1 MLELKKIYKE
11 YITGDF
17 KQIALDKV
25 NLNFRKNEFVS
36 ILGPSGSGKT
46 TLLNIIGGL
55 DNYTS
60 GDLIINEVSTRYFK
74 DNDWDI
80 YRNHRV
86 GFIFQNYNL
95 IGHQSILSNVELALT
110 LSGVGKSERRK
121 KAILALKKVGLEKH
135 INKNPNQLSGG
146 QMQRVAIARALVN
159 DPDILL
165 ADEPT
170 GALDSTTSQQIM
182 KLLKEVAK
190 DKLVIMV
197 THNPELARAYSTRII
212 ELRDGSII
220 SDSNPY
226 DGKVNIVEDEIIRK
240 NKTKKTHMSFKT
252 ALGLSFNNLK
262 TKKGRTIL
270 TAFAGSIGIIGIALI
285 LSLSNGVNKYI
296 ERVEAETLSSYPLT
310 IVEESADL
318 TEIMGIL
325 ASGKDKE
332 INHDKDK
339 IYSNTIMN
347 KMFNSFVTKVSK
359 NDLKTFKKY
368 LDNNDEIGKYVNEI
382 KYSYNIDL
390 NIFNTY
396 NGELVKVNPSNLMS
410 DLGMINS
417 NEMSSM
423 YSSFGMGS
431 NDVFVELMDNKENV
445 LSQYDLIYG
454 SYPKKYDEVVLIV
467 NSNNEISDYTLYALG
482 LKEQKMLK
490 EMMYNVMKGEEVDDT
505 NLEFSYEDICNIE
518 FKLMINTD
526 LFTKEGNRYV
536 DRSNDLNYVN
546 SILDKSVPL
555 KVVGILRGND
565 DSVSYVSKTGGV
577 GYTSKLTEYVINNVK
592 NSSIVHEQE
601 NNKEV
606 NIFTGSSFELGESY
620 EDNLRKLGVT
630 SVDNPSSI
638 SIYSKDFEAKEN
650 VVRIIDEYNKETL
663 EEKKITYTD
672 TIGLLINNV
681 TTIVN
686 IISYVLIAFV
696 SISLVVSSIMIGIIT
711 YISVLERTKEI
722 GILRSIGASKKDI
735 ARVFNAETF
744 IIGLFAGCMGIIITL
759 ILNIPINVII
769 NNLSGISGITKLP
782 LVGSIML
789 IIISVLLTMVGGL
802 IPSKIASNKEPV
814 LALRT
819 E

>member
-17 KQIALDKV
+17 KQVALDKV

-60 GDLIINEVSTRYFK
+60 GDLIINEVSTKDFK

-197 THNPELARAYSTRII
+197 THNPELARTYSTRII
-212 ELRDGSII
+212 ELRDGRII

-226 DGKVNIVEDEIIRK
+226 VGKVNTVEDEIIRK

-310 IVEESADL
+310 IMEESADL
-318 TEIMGIL
+318 TEVMGIL

-382 KYSYNIDL
+382 KYGYNIDL

-454 SYPKKYDEVVLIV
+454 SYPEKYDEVVLIV

-482 LKEQKMLK
+482 LKDQKMLK
-490 EMMYNVMKGEEVDDT
+490 EMMYNVMKGEEVDDAD
-505 NLEFSYEDICNIE
+505 LELSYEDICNIE

-577 GYTSKLTEYVINNVK
+577 GYTSKLTEYVIDSVK
-592 NSSIVHEQE
+592 KSSIVHEQE

-606 NIFTGSSFELGESY
+606 NIFTGSTFKLDESY

-650 VVRIIDEYNKETL
+650 VVRIIDEYNKEAL
-663 EEKKITYTD
+663 EEEKITYTD

-789 IIISVLLTMVGGL
+789 IIISVLLTMLGGL

>member
-17 KQIALDKV
+17 KQVALDKV

-60 GDLIINEVSTRYFK
+60 GDLIINEVSTKDFK

-197 THNPELARAYSTRII
+197 THNPELARTYSTRII
-212 ELRDGSII
+212 ELRDGRII

-226 DGKVNIVEDEIIRK
+226 DGKVNTVEDEIIKK

-296 ERVEAETLSSYPLT
+296 ENVEAETLSSYPLT

-650 VVRIIDEYNKETL
+650 VVRIIDEYNKEAL
-663 EEKKITYTD
+663 EQEKITYTD

-744 IIGLFAGCMGIIITL
+744 IIGLFAGCMGIVITL

-789 IIISVLLTMVGGL
+789 IIISVLLTMLGGL

>member
-60 GDLIINEVSTRYFK
+60 GDLIINEVSTKDFK

-226 DGKVNIVEDEIIRK
+226 VGKVNIVEDEIIRK

-310 IVEESADL
+310 IMEESADL
-318 TEIMGIL
+318 TEVMGIL

-565 DSVSYVSKTGGV
+565 GSVSYVSKTGGV

-650 VVRIIDEYNKETL
+650 VVRIIDEYNKEAL
-663 EEKKITYTD
+663 EQEKITYTD

-782 LVGSIML
+782 LVGSIIL
-789 IIISVLLTMVGGL
+789 IIISVLLTMLGGL

>member
-60 GDLIINEVSTRYFK
+60 GDLIINEVSTKDFK

-110 LSGVGKSERRK
+110 LSGVAKSERRK

-226 DGKVNIVEDEIIRK
+226 VGKVNTVEDEIIRK

-310 IVEESADL
+310 IMEESADL
-318 TEIMGIL
+318 TEVMGIL

-789 IIISVLLTMVGGL
+789 IIISVLLTMLGGL

>member
-60 GDLIINEVSTRYFK
+60 GDLIINEVSTKDFK

-226 DGKVNIVEDEIIRK
+226 VGKVNIVEDENIRK

-310 IVEESADL
+310 IMEESADL
-318 TEIMGIL
+318 TEVMGIL

-789 IIISVLLTMVGGL
+789 IIISVLLTMLGGL

>member
-17 KQIALDKV
+17 KQVALDKV

-60 GDLIINEVSTRYFK
+60 GDLIINEVSTKDFK

-197 THNPELARAYSTRII
+197 THNSELARAYSTRII

-226 DGKVNIVEDEIIRK
+226 VGKVNTVEDEIIRK

-310 IVEESADL
+310 IMEESADL
-318 TEIMGIL
+318 TEVMGIL

-454 SYPKKYDEVVLIV
+454 SYPEKYDEVVLIV

-482 LKEQKMLK
+482 LKDQKMLK

-505 NLEFSYEDICNIE
+505 DLELSYEDICNIE
-518 FKLMINTD
+518 FRLMINTD

-577 GYTSKLTEYVINNVK
+577 GYTSKLTEYVIDSVK
-592 NSSIVHEQE
+592 KSSIVHEQE

-650 VVRIIDEYNKETL
+650 VVRIIDEYNKEAL
-663 EEKKITYTD
+663 EEEKITYTD

-782 LVGSIML
+782 LVGSIIL
-789 IIISVLLTMVGGL
+789 IIISVLLTMLGGL

>member
-17 KQIALDKV
+17 KQVALDKV

-226 DGKVNIVEDEIIRK
+226 VGKVNTVEDEIIRK

-310 IVEESADL
+310 IMEESADL
-318 TEIMGIL
+318 TEVMGIL

-423 YSSFGMGS
+423 YSSFGIGS

-789 IIISVLLTMVGGL
+789 IIISVLLTMLGGL

>member
-60 GDLIINEVSTRYFK
+60 GDLIINEVSTKDFK

-310 IVEESADL
+310 IMEESADL
-318 TEIMGIL
+318 TEVMGIL

-359 NDLKTFKKY
+359 NDLKSFKKY

-577 GYTSKLTEYVINNVK
+577 GYTSKLTEYVIDSVK
-592 NSSIVHEQE
+592 KSSIVHEQE

-789 IIISVLLTMVGGL
+789 IIISVLLTMLGGL

>member
-789 IIISVLLTMVGGL
+789 IIISVLLTMLGGL

-819 E
+819 G

>member
-17 KQIALDKV
+17 KQVALDKV

-60 GDLIINEVSTRYFK
+60 GDLIINEVSTKDFK

-197 THNPELARAYSTRII
+197 THNPELARTYSTRII
-212 ELRDGSII
+212 ELRDGRII

-226 DGKVNIVEDEIIRK
+226 DGKVNTVEDEIIKK

-382 KYSYNIDL
+382 KYGYNIDL

-454 SYPKKYDEVVLIV
+454 SYPEKYDEVVLIV

-789 IIISVLLTMVGGL
+789 IIISVLLTMLGGL

>member
-197 THNPELARAYSTRII
+197 THNPELSRAYSTRII

-296 ERVEAETLSSYPLT
+296 ESVEAETLSSYPLT
-310 IVEESADL
+310 IMEESADL
-318 TEIMGIL
+318 TEVMGIL

-650 VVRIIDEYNKETL
+650 VVRIIDEYNKEAL
-663 EEKKITYTD
+663 EQEKITYTD

-789 IIISVLLTMVGGL
+789 IIISVLLTMLGGL

>member
-17 KQIALDKV
+17 KQVALDKV

-60 GDLIINEVSTRYFK
+60 GDLIINEVSTKDFK

-310 IVEESADL
+310 IMEESADL
-318 TEIMGIL
+318 TEVMGIL

-382 KYSYNIDL
+382 KYGYNIDL

-454 SYPKKYDEVVLIV
+454 SYPEKYDEVVLIV

-482 LKEQKMLK
+482 LKDQKMLK
-490 EMMYNVMKGEEVDDT
+490 EMMYNVMKGEEVDDAD
-505 NLEFSYEDICNIE
+505 LELSYEDICNIE
-518 FKLMINTD
+518 FRLMINTD

-577 GYTSKLTEYVINNVK
+577 GYTSKLTEYVIDSVK
-592 NSSIVHEQE
+592 KSSIVHEQE
-601 NNKEV
+601 NNREV
-606 NIFTGSSFELGESY
+606 NIFTGSTFKLDESY

-782 LVGSIML
+782 LVGSIIL
-789 IIISVLLTMVGGL
+789 IIISVLLTMLGGL

>member
-60 GDLIINEVSTRYFK
+60 GDLIINEVSTKDFK

-226 DGKVNIVEDEIIRK
+226 VGKVNTVEDEIIRK

-310 IVEESADL
+310 IMEESADL
-318 TEIMGIL
+318 TEVMGIL

-592 NSSIVHEQE
+592 NSSVVHEQE

-789 IIISVLLTMVGGL
+789 IIISVLLTMLGGL

>member
-17 KQIALDKV
+17 KQVALDKV

-60 GDLIINEVSTRYFK
+60 GDLIINEVSTKDFK

-197 THNPELARAYSTRII
+197 THNPELARTYSTRII
-212 ELRDGSII
+212 ELRDGRII

-226 DGKVNIVEDEIIRK
+226 DGKVNTVEDEIIKK

-296 ERVEAETLSSYPLT
+296 ENVEAETLSSYPLT

-454 SYPKKYDEVVLIV
+454 SYPEKYDEVVLIV

-482 LKEQKMLK
+482 LKDQKMLK

-505 NLEFSYEDICNIE
+505 DLELSYEDICNIE
-518 FKLMINTD
+518 FRLMINTD

-577 GYTSKLTEYVINNVK
+577 GYTSKLTEYVIDSVK
-592 NSSIVHEQE
+592 KSSIVHEQE
-601 NNKEV
+601 NNREV

-650 VVRIIDEYNKETL
+650 VVRIIDEYNKEAL
-663 EEKKITYTD
+663 EEEKITYTD

-782 LVGSIML
+782 LVGSIIL
-789 IIISVLLTMVGGL
+789 IIISVLLTMLGGL

>member
-17 KQIALDKV
+17 KQVALDKV

-60 GDLIINEVSTRYFK
+60 GDLIINEVSTKDFK

-170 GALDSTTSQQIM
+170 GALDSITSQQIM

-197 THNPELARAYSTRII
+197 THNPELARTYSTRII
-212 ELRDGSII
+212 ELRDGRII

-226 DGKVNIVEDEIIRK
+226 DGKVNTVEDEIIRK

-310 IVEESADL
+310 IMEESADL
-318 TEIMGIL
+318 TEVMGIL

-382 KYSYNIDL
+382 KYGYNIDL

-454 SYPKKYDEVVLIV
+454 SYPEKYDEVVLIV

-482 LKEQKMLK
+482 LKDQKMLK

-555 KVVGILRGND
+555 KVVGILRGNE

-577 GYTSKLTEYVINNVK
+577 GYTSKLTEYVIDSVK
-592 NSSIVHEQE
+592 KSSIVHEQE

-606 NIFTGSSFELGESY
+606 NIFTGSTFKLDESY

-789 IIISVLLTMVGGL
+789 IIISVLLTMLGGL

>member
-17 KQIALDKV
+17 KQVALDKV

-60 GDLIINEVSTRYFK
+60 GDLIINEVSTKDFK

-197 THNPELARAYSTRII
+197 THNPELARTYSTRII
-212 ELRDGSII
+212 ELRDGRII

-226 DGKVNIVEDEIIRK
+226 DGKVNTVEDEIIRK

-310 IVEESADL
+310 IMEESADL
-318 TEIMGIL
+318 TEVMGIL

-382 KYSYNIDL
+382 KYGYNIDL

-454 SYPKKYDEVVLIV
+454 SYPEKYDEVVLIV

-482 LKEQKMLK
+482 LKDQKMLK

-555 KVVGILRGND
+555 KVVGILRGNE

-577 GYTSKLTEYVINNVK
+577 GYTSKLTEYVIDSVK
-592 NSSIVHEQE
+592 KSSIVHEQE

-789 IIISVLLTMVGGL
+789 IIISVLLTMLGGL

>member
-17 KQIALDKV
+17 KQVALDKV

-60 GDLIINEVSTRYFK
+60 GDLIINEVSTKDFK

-226 DGKVNIVEDEIIRK
+226 VGKVNTVEDEIIRK

-310 IVEESADL
+310 IMEESADL
-318 TEIMGIL
+318 TEVMGIL

-650 VVRIIDEYNKETL
+650 VVRIIDEYNKEAL
-663 EEKKITYTD
+663 EEEKITYTY

-789 IIISVLLTMVGGL
+789 IIISVLLTMLGGL

>member
-60 GDLIINEVSTRYFK
+60 GDLIINEVSTKDFK

-110 LSGVGKSERRK
+110 LSGVAKSERRK

-226 DGKVNIVEDEIIRK
+226 VGKVNIVEDEIIRK

-310 IVEESADL
+310 IMEESADL
-318 TEIMGIL
+318 TEVMGIL

-789 IIISVLLTMVGGL
+789 IIISVLLTMLGGL

>member
-17 KQIALDKV
+17 KQVALDKV

-60 GDLIINEVSTRYFK
+60 GDLIINEVSTKDFK

-197 THNPELARAYSTRII
+197 THNPELARTYSTRII
-212 ELRDGSII
+212 ELRDGRII

-226 DGKVNIVEDEIIRK
+226 DGKVNTVEDEIIRK

-310 IVEESADL
+310 IMEESADL

-359 NDLKTFKKY
+359 NDLKSFKKY

-382 KYSYNIDL
+382 KYGYNIDL

-650 VVRIIDEYNKETL
+650 VVRIIDEYNKEAL
-663 EEKKITYTD
+663 EEEKITYTD

-789 IIISVLLTMVGGL
+789 IIISVLLTMLGGL

>member
-60 GDLIINEVSTRYFK
+60 GDLIINEVSTKDFK

-197 THNPELARAYSTRII
+197 THNPELARTYSTRII
-212 ELRDGSII
+212 ELRDGRII

-226 DGKVNIVEDEIIRK
+226 DGKVNTVEDEIIKK

-296 ERVEAETLSSYPLT
+296 ENVEAETLSSYPLT

-650 VVRIIDEYNKETL
+650 VVRIIDEYNKEAL

>member
-60 GDLIINEVSTRYFK
+60 GDLIINEVSTKDFK

-197 THNPELARAYSTRII
+197 THNPELARTYSTRII
-212 ELRDGSII
+212 ELRDGRII

-226 DGKVNIVEDEIIRK
+226 DGKVNTVEDEIIKK

-296 ERVEAETLSSYPLT
+296 ENVEAETLSSYPLT

-396 NGELVKVNPSNLMS
+396 NSELVKVNPSNLMS